1 MIMMTHPGNQ
11 HDDDDADDDDDDG
24 GVADAVDTASVSSP
38 SRW

>member
-11 HDDDDADDDDDDG
+11 HDDDDADDDDDG

>member
-11 HDDDDADDDDDDG
+11 HDDDDADDDDG

>member
-11 HDDDDADDDDDDG
+11 HDDDDDAADDDG

>member
-11 HDDDDADDDDDDG
+11 HDDDDAADDDG